1 MININ
6 LFKSFRELFS
16 SDTGD
21 GVTLDQLVAELSAQ
35 EVSKERFLN
44 IPSVSGSVNLISG
57 TIASLPVKLY
67 KSEGGK
73 VTPIE
78 DYRVNLLNDTTGD
91 TLDGFQFKQA
101 LVNDFLLFGE
111 GYAYINRRL
120 SKVSSLHYV
129 KNVNVSVVLE
139 EKK

>member
-1 MININ
+1 MFGKI
-6 LFKSFRELFS
+6 REIFTPDSGL
-16 SDTGD
+16 
-21 GVTLDQLVAELSAQ
+21 TLDQVVADLSAQ

-57 TIASLPVKLY
+57 TIASLPIKLY

-101 LVNDFLLFGE
+101 LVNDFLLYGE
-111 GYAYINRRL
+111 GYSYVNRRL
-120 SKVSSLHYV
+120 SKVYGGCV
-129 KNVNVSVVLE
+129 
-139 EKK
+139 